1 MGLNT
6 PHSAL
11 FEVRRIS
18 VFTIDSPLVQQVA
31 KLTELRIVASFPNS
45 YIVHILSTNTLT
57 DIIVQVYIL
66 SSIIYINIALP
77 ANTIEVLM
85 AYCRLSILTSVY
97 RNNLHLRIKTKRY
110 YSVNVSHLNLTLG
123 KLFSIV
129 FYPYF
134 LIKSFRW
141 SVFLWVN
148 PGAKLD
154 CSVVVTAAFIFFLL
168 WLANAIT
175 NTYYIAL
182 KLTLGYILGKL
193 HDRVI
198 IAYIL
203 LTVSFTI
210 IPLCLR
216 SVGSSKVGVR
226 LIRLLG
232 TWALSFLRG
241 LDNLFYIESSPK
253 QHRADLSEDV
263 ECEFICRV
271 VSHLLSI
278 VTVVHLY
285 YQFLDYISLGDTRIM
300 RSILCGFNTILYD
313 ILTLNML

>member
-141 SVFLWVN
+141 SVFL
-148 PGAKLD
+148 
-154 CSVVVTAAFIFFLL
+154 
-168 WLANAIT
+168 
-175 NTYYIAL
+175 
-182 KLTLGYILGKL
+182 
-193 HDRVI
+193 
-198 IAYIL
+198 
-203 LTVSFTI
+203 
-210 IPLCLR
+210 
-216 SVGSSKVGVR
+216 
-226 LIRLLG
+226 
-232 TWALSFLRG
+232 
-241 LDNLFYIESSPK
+241 
-253 QHRADLSEDV
+253 
-263 ECEFICRV
+263 
-271 VSHLLSI
+271 
-278 VTVVHLY
+278 
-285 YQFLDYISLGDTRIM
+285 
-300 RSILCGFNTILYD
+300 
-313 ILTLNML
+313 